1 MRSLIIFA
9 SWNMETSMESLINL
23 HSHSFLKTLERV
35 ECSNFGFLGMILST
49 SQTSISLLFAI
60 VSISYLKTNN
70 TALIVHIIVK
80 QTWFYVYDFCK
91 NPLKPF
97 LFLYIWL
104 DGLLHYS
111 FARFSLLLAN
121 YYSTYVRNYKNSEH
135 EGTVGNLS
143 YEVFIDRMCV
153 ISEILVALNHSNVV
167 SSVRYY

>member
-80 QTWFYVYDFCK
+80 QT
-91 NPLKPF
+91 
-97 LFLYIWL
+97 
-104 DGLLHYS
+104 
-111 FARFSLLLAN
+111 
-121 YYSTYVRNYKNSEH
+121 
-135 EGTVGNLS
+135 
-143 YEVFIDRMCV
+143 
-153 ISEILVALNHSNVV
+153 
-167 SSVRYY
+167 